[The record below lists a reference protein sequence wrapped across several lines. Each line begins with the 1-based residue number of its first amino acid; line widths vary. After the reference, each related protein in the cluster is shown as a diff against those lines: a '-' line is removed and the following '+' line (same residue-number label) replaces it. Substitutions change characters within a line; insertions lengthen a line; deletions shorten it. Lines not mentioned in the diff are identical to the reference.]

1 VLDLHIS
8 EQPMTARRLLR
19 FAAIL
24 NFLYFLGHSAGMPW
38 TPSMGMG
45 AETVV
50 RGMRSVRFDVF
61 GTSRTY
67 WDFYQGFG
75 LTLSVLQ
82 LLGSVVLWLLAGLA
96 VSAPAQVRPFVLAFF
111 LASLAQLV
119 LVIRYFF
126 LPPIVLCVVIAVCL
140 GLAAWVS
147 QPRDLPARS

>member
-1 VLDLHIS
+1 
-8 EQPMTARRLLR
+8 MTARRLLR

-24 NFLYFLGHSAGMPW
+24 SLLYALGHSAGFPW
-38 TPSMGMG
+38 TPSMGVG
-45 AETVV
+45 ADTVV

-82 LLGSVVLWLLAGLA
+82 LLGSVVLWLLARLA
-96 VSAPAQVRPFVLAFF
+96 PSAPAQVRPFVLAFF
-111 LASLAQLV
+111 VASLAQLV
-119 LVIRYFF
+119 LVVRYFF

-140 GLAAWVS
+140 GLAAWVLE
-147 QPRDLPARS
+147 PRDAPARS